1 MNNLPEDIHAD
12 RIDTSIQSL
21 KQYLDEEDLAH
32 LISVLEAIKQSP
44 QDDALLAQLSE
55 VFAGLGILQGAV
67 LTYAPYITDLVSD
80 NLFDDP
86 DQDVEP

>member
-1 MNNLPEDIHAD
+1 MNNLPEGIHAD
-12 RIDTSIQSL
+12 RIDTSIRSL
-21 KQYLDEEDLAH
+21 KQYLNEEDLAQ

-44 QDDALLAQLSE
+44 QDDALLAQLSD

-67 LTYAPYITDLVSD
+67 LTYAPYVGDLVSD
-80 NLFDDP
+80 KLFDDP